1 LRGTKIT
8 KITEVEKHGHSS
20 ICNLGYGKMNRPPFT
35 SVNVLND
42 NVELFETMPIE
53 VRLQSLNV
61 HSSTQ

>member
-1 LRGTKIT
+1 
-8 KITEVEKHGHSS
+8 
-20 ICNLGYGKMNRPPFT
+20 MNRPPFT